1 MTIIVQKGIRLI
13 WARRKDRNLSTR
25 PWLDVSELL
34 AILSF
39 PSSGLIVEQFDLSA
53 GYLFEQLRHP
63 ELLDN
68 V

>member
-39 PSSGLIVEQFDLSA
+39 LSSGLTVEQFDLSA
-53 GYLFEQLRHP
+53 GYLL
-63 ELLDN
+63 N
-68 V
+68 S